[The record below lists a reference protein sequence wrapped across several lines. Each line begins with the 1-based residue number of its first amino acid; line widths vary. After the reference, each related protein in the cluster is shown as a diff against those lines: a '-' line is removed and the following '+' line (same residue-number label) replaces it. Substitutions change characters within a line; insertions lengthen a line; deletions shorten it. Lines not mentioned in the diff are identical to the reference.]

1 MKRAI
6 VGALVVGALLATGAS
21 AGAARTTT
29 ATTTVPATAH
39 TTVEPYAQLQT
50 QIAGHQVRSARINRK
65 AHRVTVVL
73 TSGER
78 RAVSYPSREEPQ
90 LVKSLRASGATVHVR
105 HARARHHAASH
116 TSRLRYVL
124 GFLLLVAVA
133 IGSFFL
139 GRRTRPSRPA
149 GDTASPPVAA
159 SAPPAA
165 GGPPPAPTGEAALP
179 PPD

>member
-21 AGAARTTT
+21 AGAARTTAT
-29 ATTTVPATAH
+29 ATVPATAR
-39 TTVEPYAQLQT
+39 TTVEPYAQLRT

-78 RAVSYPSREEPQ
+78 RAASYPSRDEPQ
-90 LVKSLRASGATVHVR
+90 LVASLRASGATVHVR
-105 HARARHHAASH
+105 HRRTAHHAASH

-133 IGSFFL
+133 IGAFFL
-139 GRRTRPSRPA
+139 GRRTRPTPPA
-149 GDTASPPVAA
+149 DAASP
-159 SAPPAA
+159 SPPAA
-165 GGPPPAPTGEAALP
+165 AAAPPPPPRPSGEAALP